1 MQPPADTAK
10 ICRGRVDTR
19 RTTIRGL
26 WPTATLALIAILS
39 LTAAATAERPAGIAV
54 DGVIEA
60 AYGPP
65 VASDPPGDG
74 NGNAVMD
81 LLNLYITEDA
91 DNFYF
96 AFTINADVTA
106 VNWGKYVIYIDT
118 TNDANGAPSDA
129 WTRNVVVNDPHKP
142 EYGLYSWV
150 DCTYGP
156 ACTQFWAWSGGWGQ
170 SGTLD
175 GAALSTTGIT
185 STLEWRVEKGRLG
198 NPAEFWCEVWSTG
211 GSSHDNAQDTI
222 NDPADDWNA
231 SDWSTQAVLLNSTHY
246 IQSFFG
252 PSLTVDSPRDGERFL
267 SGPITVTG
275 LVSPAREVT
284 VTVVASTGGPFT
296 PTVEPDGD
304 FVQPGVPL
312 VGPVD
317 FVTVTAWNLSGTATV
332 VRQVRV
338 GPAAQDG
345 DVEWWGVGHNSHDLV
360 YREPFGAVPAEADVT
375 LRLRTYQGDVTGAAV
390 RVWDDLLDTE
400 SFFPMSRSATITDP
414 AGLYEYWEVQFTTPA
429 DPTIWWYKFVI
440 TDTPDADWYEDDDN
454 LGGWGRMLD
463 SSTAYG
469 SFQLTVYDPA
479 FYTPQW
485 MRDAVVYQI
494 FPDRFRNGLAAND
507 PISGTGFVYGDT
519 VITYT
524 QWHDPMINP
533 RDPASPFYN
542 RWSLDFYGGDLQ
554 GVLDRL
560 DYLQELG
567 VNAIYLNPIFTS
579 PSNHRYDTTSYE
591 EIDPDLGDLA
601 TFQALAQAAAGR
613 GMHLIVDGVF
623 NHTSSDSLYFDRY
636 GHYGPPDGGC
646 ESLTSDYRGWY
657 RFDATGECGGCVA
670 GIPYHSWW
678 GYCSLPTLQSSNPAV
693 RDYFYGQGA
702 FGGTDSV
709 GEYWLR
715 QGASG
720 WRLDVGGDLD
730 PGADDPT
737 NTYWEEFRQAV
748 RAVDPEAVIIGEE
761 WGDAS
766 RWLLGR
772 EWDAVMNYRF
782 RGALLSFLRDTTY
795 VDNDANAGSSTGEL
809 VPIGPGELDLRLK
822 SIQEDYPPPA
832 WYAMMNLVGS
842 HDTNRVLFVLN
853 ECQGVEECRGDFAPD
868 RVAAAKAKLK
878 LLAVAQFT
886 LPGAPTIYYGDEA
899 GSYYPSLAVSPG
911 GLMEDDPYNRVT
923 FPWPDEEG
931 YEERPFGFDQAL
943 FDHYAFLARLRHAH
957 PALRTGSFDTLLTDD
972 KGRVYAYGRRLG
984 DDVALVILNASPQ
997 AHDVTLS
1004 LAGYLP
1010 DGTLLRDAL
1019 NGGATYTI
1027 SGGRLTVPG
1036 VAGRWGSLLLL
1047 PPDLAGS
1054 GKNVAPATV
1063 EPGEWL
1069 TCSLDLH
1076 NSGPGRAAVV
1086 LTDLLPGE
1094 MEVVTAVLPAELTY
1108 DANGHRLLG
1117 KPVLDAGQGL
1127 LWQVP
1132 LRVRADAPPG
1142 VVTNV
1147 LWLDDGLGTVI
1158 SRTAQVTI
1166 APPALR
1172 FVYLPVVLKNHE

>member
-1 MQPPADTAK
+1 MKQ
-10 ICRGRVDTR
+10 R
-19 RTTIRGL
+19 IRAIG
-26 WPTATLALIAILS
+26 WVAALALMTILG
-39 LTAAATAERPAGIAV
+39 LTAGVKAGDPAGIAV

-60 AYGPP
+60 TYGPP

-74 NGNAVMD
+74 NGNPVMD
-81 LLNLYITEDA
+81 LLDLYITEDA

-106 VNWGKYVIYIDT
+106 VNWGKYVLYLDT
-118 TNDANGAPSDA
+118 TGDATGAPDDA
-129 WTRNVVVNDPHKP
+129 WTRNVIVQDPHKP

-156 ACTQFWAWSGGWGQ
+156 NCTQFWAWDGSWGQ
-170 SGTLD
+170 FGTLD
-175 GAALSTTGIT
+175 GAALSSNGIT
-185 STLEWRVEKGRLG
+185 STLEWRIARWRVGD
-198 NPAEFWCEVWSTG
+198 PAEFWCEVWSTG

-246 IQSFFG
+246 VRAFFG
-252 PSLTVDSPRDGERFL
+252 PRLTVDSPRDGERFL

-275 LVSPAREVT
+275 SVSPTTGVT
-284 VTVVASTGGPFT
+284 VTVAASAGGLFT
-296 PTVEPDGD
+296 PTLAPDGE
-304 FVQPGVPL
+304 FIQPGVPL

-317 FVTVTAWNLSGTATV
+317 GVTVTAWSMSGTTTV
-332 VRQVRV
+332 VRRVKV
-338 GPAAQDG
+338 GPAAHDG

-360 YREPFGAVPAEADVT
+360 YREPFGAVPAGTAVT

-390 RVWDDLLDTE
+390 RMWDDRLDRE
-400 SFFPMSRSATITDP
+400 AFFPMSLSGTMTDP
-414 AGLYEYWEVQFTTPA
+414 TGLYDYWEVQFTTPFT
-429 DPTIWWYKFVI
+429 PTLWWYKFVI
-440 TDTPDADWYEDDDN
+440 TDTPDADWYEDDDD

-463 SSTAYG
+463 HHTPYG

-485 MRDAVVYQI
+485 MRDAVVYHI
-494 FPDRFRNGLAAND
+494 FPDRFRNGLTAND
-507 PISGTGFVYGDT
+507 PISGTGFVYQDT

-524 QWHDPMINP
+524 RWHEPMIDP
-533 RDPASPFYN
+533 RDPDSPFYN

-554 GVLDRL
+554 GVIDRL
-560 DYLQELG
+560 DYLHNLG
-567 VNAIYLNPIFTS
+567 VTAIYLNPIFTA

-591 EIDPDLGDLA
+591 EIDPDVGDLA
-601 TFQALAQAAAGR
+601 TFQMLVREAARR
-613 GMHLIVDGVF
+613 GMHLILDGVF

-636 GHYGPPDGGC
+636 GRYGPPDGGC
-646 ESLTSDYRGWY
+646 ESLTSPYRDWY
-657 RFDATGECGGCVA
+657 RFDAGGECGGCVE

-678 GYCSLPTLQSSNPAV
+678 GYCSLPTLQSSNPQV

-702 FGGTDSV
+702 FGGTDSI
-709 GEYWLR
+709 GEYWVR

-730 PGADDPT
+730 PGLDDPT
-737 NTYWEEFRQAV
+737 NPYWEEFRQAV

-782 RGALLSFLRDTTY
+782 RGALLSFVRDTTY

-809 VPIGPGELDLRLK
+809 APIGPSELDLRLK

-842 HDTNRVLFVLN
+842 HDTNRVLFVLD
-853 ECQGVEECRGDFAPD
+853 ECQGAGQCLGDFDPG

-899 GSYYPSLAVSPG
+899 GSYYPSLALSPA

-923 FPWPDEEG
+923 FPWPDEAG
-931 YEERPFGFDQAL
+931 YDQRPFGFDGAL
-943 FDHYAFLARLRHAH
+943 FDHYAWLARLRHAH
-957 PALRTGSFDTLLTDD
+957 PALRTGSFDTLLADD
-972 KGRVYAYGRRLG
+972 DHRVYAYGRKLD

-997 AHDVTLS
+997 SHDVTLP

-1010 DGTLLRDAL
+1010 DGTLLCDAL
-1019 NGGATYTI
+1019 DGGAAYTVV
-1027 SGGRLTVPG
+1027 GGRLTVPG

-1047 PPDLAGS
+1047 PSNLAGS
-1054 GKNVAPATV
+1054 SKGVAPPAV
-1063 EPGEWL
+1063 EPGGWL
-1069 TCSLDLH
+1069 TYSLSLRND
-1076 NSGPGRAAVV
+1076 GPGRATVV
-1086 LTDLLPGE
+1086 LTDLLPAGI
-1094 MEVVTAVLPAELTY
+1094 EVITPALPAELTY
-1108 DANGHRLLG
+1108 DADGHRLLG
-1117 KPVLDAGQGL
+1117 KEVLSAGGAL

-1132 LRVRADAPPG
+1132 ARARADAPAG
-1142 VVTNV
+1142 VATNT
-1147 LWLDDGLGTVI
+1147 LWLEDGLGTVL
-1158 SRTAQVTI
+1158 SRTAGVTI
-1166 APPALR
+1166 LPRPTFR
-1172 FVYLPVVLKNHE
+1172 FVYLPVILKEHE